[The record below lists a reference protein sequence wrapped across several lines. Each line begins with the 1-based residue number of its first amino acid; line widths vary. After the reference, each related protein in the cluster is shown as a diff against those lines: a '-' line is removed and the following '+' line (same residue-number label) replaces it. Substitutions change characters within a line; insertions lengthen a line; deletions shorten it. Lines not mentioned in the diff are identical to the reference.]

1 MKHWTEM
8 YKSKEQNTSDTAY
21 NNYNNLLTNVLIFLF
36 FFIFSRFTH
45 ISQFNDLIVNKS
57 TYFCLLYTSPSPRD

>member
-8 YKSKEQNTSDTAY
+8 YKSKEQNTSDTAH
-21 NNYNNLLTNVLIFLF
+21 NNLLNDVLIFLF

-57 TYFCLLYTSPSPRD
+57 TYLVNTRSYT